1 VNAWAGYRDPTRR
14 AQAAAGAPVPALP
27 LTQPQ
32 ALERAVELRL
42 RGWLYP
48 AIRDAMGYYH
58 GHWASRDAWAYRV
71 ERTLEERSAHRLN
84 PPGD

>member
-27 LTQPQ
+27 LTQHQ

-71 ERTLEERSAHRLN
+71 ERALRGTLRAPPQ
-84 PPGD
+84 PPGG